1 MFFLVTYIVSI
12 LALAFLIGHR
22 MYAER
27 RKVSLFSEHTIQRL
41 DTFFHDVYVRV
52 AHALVTFAHQAVLF
66 VLYMRKNAAAQF
78 LQFLHRAHDWVERKI
93 EHMKGRNARKHS
105 GSVSFFLKT
114 VAEYKEQLQQE
125 KGGDQ
130 HSHGTAR

>member
-1 MFFLVTYIVSI
+1 MFFLITYIVSI

-27 RKVSLFSEHTIQRL
+27 RKVSLFSEHTIARL
-41 DTFFHDVYVRV
+41 DTFFHDLYVRM
-52 AHALVTFAHQAVLF
+52 AHMVVNWAHQAVLF

-78 LQFLHRAHDWVERKI
+78 LQLLHRAHDWVEQKI
-93 EHMKGRNARKHS
+93 EHMKGRNARKHG

-125 KGGDQ
+125 KGSEQG
-130 HSHGTAR
+130 SRGTVQ